1 MKINLFVKS
10 QFKKD
15 NVEIFKYD
23 IKKKIMTYIKI

>member
-1 MKINLFVKS
+1 MKINLFKQS

-23 IKKKIMTYIKI
+23 KKKKIMVFIK